1 MDPTL
6 PAAEDE
12 EEDGTS
18 SGVDEATLSGTVVR
32 RLRVRDAVP
41 GTAVEEVGEDGLGT
55 DTDETTGSSDAA
67 EDTGEADTGATLPTG
82 LTSLN
87 PSVEGGGGR
96 TGIAFSEPGSA
107 GPPKTLL

>member
-18 SGVDEATLSGTVVR
+18 SGVDEATLSGTAVR

-41 GTAVEEVGEDGLGT
+41 GTTVEDGDTELDT

-67 EDTGEADTGATLPTG
+67 ADTGEADTDATLPTG

-96 TGIAFSEPGSA
+96 TGIAFSDPGSDV
-107 GPPKTLL
+107 PPKTLL

>member
-67 EDTGEADTGATLPTG
+67 ADTDATGATLPTG

-96 TGIAFSEPGSA
+96 TGIAFSDPGSDV
-107 GPPKTLL
+107 PPKTLL